1 MDQRKDVY
9 DYQSKCSIDISDLIK
24 FAGNEKK
31 KVARRRW
38 AILAKA
44 LKSPTG
50 SEPSSPTDEYSVR
63 RISSFMLLQTQ
74 QLPSMSV
81 ISTDVR
87 LLDQFKKRTWYSYSM
102 QIDDE
107 RFSVNVGHRN
117 RTFSAEDLMGFNNT
131 GNICIWPSEETL
143 SYYVCN
149 NLDIFND
156 KKVLELGG
164 GMSCLAGLYV
174 AKYGRPKSVTL
185 TDGNKIS
192 IENVQ
197 VTLECNKF
205 DCPVDSK
212 VFKWNDDSFTEWYD
226 VIICADCLF
235 FDDARNDLIDC
246 LWRTLSSDGLAL
258 VMAPERGNTLDC
270 FMEQSQKIGFS
281 CRKIVN
287 YNEVVWSKRLA
298 LLDNVEFNDNI
309 HYPILI
315 EVTKS

>member
-1 MDQRKDVY
+1 
-9 DYQSKCSIDISDLIK
+9 
-24 FAGNEKK
+24 
-31 KVARRRW
+31 
-38 AILAKA
+38 
-44 LKSPTG
+44 
-50 SEPSSPTDEYSVR
+50 
-63 RISSFMLLQTQ
+63 MLLQTQ
-74 QLPSMSV
+74 QLPSGSV
-81 ISTDVR
+81 SPTDAR
-87 LLDQFKKRTWYSYSM
+87 LLDQFNKRTWYSYSM
-102 QIDDE
+102 LVGE
-107 RFSVNVGHRN
+107 RSFSVHVGHRN

-149 NLDIFND
+149 NLDMFND

-174 AKYGRPKSVTL
+174 ATYGRPRSVTL

-192 IENVQ
+192 MENVQ

-205 DCPVDSK
+205 DCPVDSR
-212 VFKWNDDSFTEWYD
+212 VLKWNDVSFAEFHD
-226 VIICADCLF
+226 VILCADCLF

-246 LWRTLSSDGLAL
+246 LWRTLPPNGLAL
-258 VMAPERGNTLDC
+258 VMAPERGNTLDN
-270 FMEQSQKIGFS
+270 FIDQSRKIGFQ

-287 YNEVVWSKRLA
+287 YNDVVWSKRLA
-298 LLDNVEFNDNI
+298 LLDNVEFDDNI

>member
-1 MDQRKDVY
+1 MF
-9 DYQSKCSIDISDLIK
+9 IE
-24 FAGNEKK
+24 EK
-31 KVARRRW
+31 
-38 AILAKA
+38 
-44 LKSPTG
+44 
-50 SEPSSPTDEYSVR
+50 
-63 RISSFMLLQTQ
+63 Q
-74 QLPSMSV
+74 
-81 ISTDVR
+81 
-87 LLDQFKKRTWYSYSM
+87 
-102 QIDDE
+102 
-107 RFSVNVGHRN
+107 FSVNVGHRN

-149 NLDIFND
+149 NLGKFSD

-174 AKYGRPKSVTL
+174 AKYARPESVTL
-185 TDGNKIS
+185 TDGNKNS

-197 VTLECNKF
+197 ITLECNQF
-205 DCPVDSK
+205 DCPVDSR
-212 VFKWNDDSFTEWYD
+212 VLKWNDITFNQSFD

-246 LWRTLSSDGLAL
+246 LWRTLSSEGMAL
-258 VMAPERGNTLDC
+258 VMAPERGSTLDG
-270 FMEQSQKIGFS
+270 FIEQSIKIGFS
-281 CRKIVN
+281 CKKIFN

>member
-1 MDQRKDVY
+1 
-9 DYQSKCSIDISDLIK
+9 
-24 FAGNEKK
+24 
-31 KVARRRW
+31 
-38 AILAKA
+38 
-44 LKSPTG
+44 
-50 SEPSSPTDEYSVR
+50 
-63 RISSFMLLQTQ
+63 MLLQTQ